1 MRADRVA
8 NVIGRQSKWN
18 TRHLSPSSLLR
29 TPPHFDL
36 HQIPFRP
43 WQVRIEAEVEVVEMA
58 DEDLAPYTYDYT
70 MRVEEAQAHLEGLVQ
85 RKQGDKS
92 GVLEKSG
99 LLAGSF
105 TRKPEAYLKL
115 DRAENGLEML
125 QGGVTPR
132 RGSMKAKSGPL
143 PRAFP
148 PVRGRSRL
156 L

>member
-1 MRADRVA
+1 
-8 NVIGRQSKWN
+8 
-18 TRHLSPSSLLR
+18 
-29 TPPHFDL
+29 
-36 HQIPFRP
+36 
-43 WQVRIEAEVEVVEMA
+43 VEVVEMA

-70 MRVEEAQAHLEGLVQ
+70 MRVEEAQAHLEGLQQ
-85 RKQGDKS
+85 RKQEKS

-148 PVRGRSRL
+148 PVRERSGIL
-156 L
+156 